1 MPCPQCKRRAGYTI
15 IEDTSRCDDIYALA
29 FTLIHADQVAK
40 SSVIPFNVQ
49 AFIEKNWW
57 ASATEGSLSTREIDG
72 LETICAELG
81 IDSLIAVLP
90 GETAHHNLVDGENK
104 VSLGLAFVETN
115 ADALRNFCW
124 DFPSSF
130 VLFPSTMQFVICQY
144 EHPAVL
150 ATGPKSVVERL
161 FNLSIEAAVD
171 QFKEDMQNSE
181 SETFAAYLIESVIQP
196 ANSSAASA

>member
-15 IEDTSRCDDIYALA
+15 IEDTSRCDDIYAVA
-29 FTLIHADQVAK
+29 FTFIHADQVAK
-40 SSVIPFNVQ
+40 SSVIPLNAQ
-49 AFIEKNWW
+49 AFLEKNWW
-57 ASATEGSLSTREIDG
+57 AAAAEGSLSTREIEG

-81 IDSLIAVLP
+81 IDNLIAVLP
-90 GETAHHNLVDGENK
+90 GETAQHNLIDGENK

-130 VLFPSTMQFVICQY
+130 VLFPTTMQFVICQY

-150 ATGPKSVVERL
+150 AAGAKSVVERL
-161 FNLSIEAAVD
+161 FNLSIEAAIE

-181 SETFAAYLIESVIQP
+181 SETFAAYLIENVIEP
-196 ANSSAASA
+196 VNNSATNS